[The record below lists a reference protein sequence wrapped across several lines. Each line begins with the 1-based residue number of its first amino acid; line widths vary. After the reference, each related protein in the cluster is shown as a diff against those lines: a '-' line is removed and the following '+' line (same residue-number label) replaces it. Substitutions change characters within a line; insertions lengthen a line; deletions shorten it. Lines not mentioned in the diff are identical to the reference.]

1 VSRRR
6 KSQQQFYG
14 TLTGRSKLLLYATVF
29 CLFAPLGF
37 VSDIV
42 TLGSQHWL
50 SVTLL
55 VLMSGS
61 LAIVYARAGFTGRIA
76 LFVTAGLILQFSV
89 IFLLRYI
96 ALDRPVPAA
105 LDAAGIAA
113 TRARLR
119 IDALLLVGFIVAG
132 YSLFLALLTR
142 EGIRYFA
149 RNTEIRLAQRMHER
163 LVPSVSGRAAG
174 LEWEGVSRPSGEIG
188 GDLVDVVEGPAG
200 LVGCVA
206 DVSGHGVGAGLLMGM
221 FKTAFRSSVGRLS
234 DPAELLAE
242 IHAALA
248 PLTEPNMYVTAGVLR
263 VSPGSLQFAGGG
275 HPPLLL
281 YRAATGRVEEV
292 PSTGPA
298 IALLDDFS
306 CTTVDVPFAR
316 GDIALLLTDGILE
329 AFDAA
334 AREVG
339 IEPVSRMLTAH
350 ASAPLPDLLARVTA
364 LATAGTRLDDQTVL
378 IVRAV

>member
-1 VSRRR
+1 MKRTRRTRLFYKSLSLRSRV
-6 KSQQQFYG
+6 
-14 TLTGRSKLLLYATVF
+14 TLDAAIF
-29 CLFAPLGF
+29 CLFAPVGVAVGMLLPSDRGWLALGAL
-37 VSDIV
+37 VVLSG
-42 TLGSQHWL
+42 GSA
-50 SVTLL
+50 V
-55 VLMSGS
+55 MYG
-61 LAIVYARAGFTGRIA
+61 RAGFTGRYTIYLPAGVIMQAALLWLPRVILSESPAPESRRIEVMLLIGFIAAGYA
-76 LFVTAGLILQFSV
+76 LFLSV
-89 IFLLRYI
+89 FQ
-96 ALDRPVPAA
+96 
-105 LDAAGIAA
+105 
-113 TRARLR
+113 
-119 IDALLLVGFIVAG
+119 
-132 YSLFLALLTR
+132 R
-142 EGIRYFA
+142 EGAQYFSRGA
-149 RNTEIRLAQRMHER
+149 EIRLAQRMHDR
-163 LVPSVSGRAAG
+163 LVPAVSGRVAG
-174 LEWEGVSRPSGEIG
+174 IEWEGVSRPSGEIG

-221 FKTAFRSSVGRLS
+221 FKTAFRTSVGRLS

-242 IHAALA
+242 IHATLA
-248 PLTEPNMYVTAGVLR
+248 PLTEPNMYATAGVLR

-281 YRAATGRVEEV
+281 YRAATARVEEV

-339 IEPVSRMLTAH
+339 IEPVSRMLAAH